1 MEDSSSRTDSRWAYP
16 VEEAR
21 LRLWLRVAIAERVSV
36 RLPFDP
42 LRLAIAERVS
52 VRLPF
57 DPPEWPFR

>member
-21 LRLWLRVAIAERVSV
+21 QRLWLRVAIAERVSV

-42 LRLAIAERVS
+42 PIG
-52 VRLPF
+52 
-57 DPPEWPFR
+57 